1 MVLVSNYRHTI
12 LAECTEMIKKN
23 DNESTV
29 LKVNCKFVFYCCD
42 FYHYFFFLELQLL
55 FKLMD
60 RVPDGILKMLKD
72 LEDYI
77 VNAGLADMMASADII
92 TQVIFISSLH

>member
-1 MVLVSNYRHTI
+1 MLLFNFI
-12 LAECTEMIKKN
+12 II
-23 DNESTV
+23 
-29 LKVNCKFVFYCCD
+29 
-42 FYHYFFFLELQLL
+42 LELSLL

-77 VNAGLADMMASADII
+77 VSAGLADMMASADII
-92 TQVIFISSLH
+92 TQVKLVFSLKCSMVIIIETLLCYLV

>member
-1 MVLVSNYRHTI
+1 
-12 LAECTEMIKKN
+12 MIKLN
-23 DNESTV
+23 FI
-29 LKVNCKFVFYCCD
+29 LFY
-42 FYHYFFFLELQLL
+42 FIIFLELTLL

-77 VNAGLADMMASADII
+77 VSAGLADMMASADII
-92 TQVIFISSLH
+92 TQVKFVFSLKCSMAIIINVIVYHLF

>member
-1 MVLVSNYRHTI
+1 ML
-12 LAECTEMIKKN
+12 L
-23 DNESTV
+23 
-29 LKVNCKFVFYCCD
+29 FY
-42 FYHYFFFLELQLL
+42 FIIILELSLL

-77 VNAGLADMMASADII
+77 VSAGLADMMASADII
-92 TQVIFISSLH
+92 TQVKLVFSLKCLMVIIINIIVCYLF

>member
-1 MVLVSNYRHTI
+1 
-12 LAECTEMIKKN
+12 MI
-23 DNESTV
+23 
-29 LKVNCKFVFYCCD
+29 
-42 FYHYFFFLELQLL
+42 LELSLL

-77 VNAGLADMMASADII
+77 VSAGLADMMASADII
-92 TQVIFISSLH
+92 TQVKLVFSLKCPMVIIINIIVCYLF

>member
-1 MVLVSNYRHTI
+1 
-12 LAECTEMIKKN
+12 MI
-23 DNESTV
+23 
-29 LKVNCKFVFYCCD
+29 LKVQFKQIIKLNLLLFY
-42 FYHYFFFLELQLL
+42 FIIILELSLL

-77 VNAGLADMMASADII
+77 VSAGLADMMASADII
-92 TQVIFISSLH
+92 TQVKLVFSLKVQWL

>member
-1 MVLVSNYRHTI
+1 ML
-12 LAECTEMIKKN
+12 L
-23 DNESTV
+23 
-29 LKVNCKFVFYCCD
+29 F
-42 FYHYFFFLELQLL
+42 YFFISELTLL

-77 VNAGLADMMASADII
+77 ISAGLADMMASADII
-92 TQVIFISSLH
+92 TQVKLMFLLV

>member
-1 MVLVSNYRHTI
+1 MYL
-12 LAECTEMIKKN
+12 L
-23 DNESTV
+23 
-29 LKVNCKFVFYCCD
+29 
-42 FYHYFFFLELQLL
+42 YFFFTMVLELQLL

-77 VNAGLADMMASADII
+77 VSAGLADMMASADII
-92 TQVIFISSLH
+92 TQVKY

>member
-1 MVLVSNYRHTI
+1 
-12 LAECTEMIKKN
+12 
-23 DNESTV
+23 
-29 LKVNCKFVFYCCD
+29 
-42 FYHYFFFLELQLL
+42 
-55 FKLMD
+55 MD